1 MTVSG
6 KGFDHLRVNPK
17 VHKGLPYHG
26 PYGPYLVQ
34 GSANED
40 NVLFLNRHDVSYY
53 ADVAFQSFVTEKD
66 IIDGL
71 HGI

>member
-6 KGFDHLRVNPK
+6 KGFDHLRVILK
-17 VHKGLPYHG
+17 VHKGLPYQ
-26 PYGPYLVQ
+26 GPYLVQ
-34 GSANED
+34 GSPNED